1 MPKSS
6 AAQEVAMT
14 TLTTAHF
21 EHLMEAVTS
30 CNVKTGSFT
39 SCTAR
44 YNGER
49 NSSRVEEFIASI
61 STFKTVEKISD
72 VDAVNSMPTSILNV
86 MLRSG
91 GRELKLRRKR
101 STMWFECYAK
111 HLVLRNQT
119 GAFMQRFS
127 SSICRKMNQRTVL
140 FVKSVRYSL
149 SWRLR

>member
-14 TLTTAHF
+14 TLTTAQF
-21 EHLMEAVTS
+21 ERLMEAVTS

-72 VDAVNSMPTSILNV
+72 VDAVNSMP
-86 MLRSG
+86 MLL
-91 GRELKLRRKR
+91 E
-101 STMWFECYAK
+101 
-111 HLVLRNQT
+111 
-119 GAFMQRFS
+119 RFF
-127 SSICRKMNQRTVL
+127 L
-140 FVKSVRYSL
+140 FLFIHKQ
-149 SWRLR
+149 